1 MIELQ
6 VKHGVSAAEAVP
18 VTPKA
23 EPAQPDVNAEVIFEG
38 AEGWQ
43 AARPRTLVVACSDG
57 RLQKSI
63 DEFLATRLGVTDY
76 DRLYAPGGPAALGRD
91 TLLHRTDL
99 VLRELEFLMK
109 AHRIEEIVLLFHSAD
124 ATGPDDAICAHYKRI
139 LPGASWRYVAAE
151 QMKHATEARQV
162 IGAIAPHV
170 KVLVYRA
177 EVSSDGAVKFVD
189 LLTG

>member
-6 VKHGVSAAEAVP
+6 VKHGIGAAESVP
-18 VTPKA
+18 VAAKA
-23 EPAQPDVNAEVIFEG
+23 DIQQPDVNGEVIFEG

-43 AARPRTLVVACSDG
+43 PARPRTLVVACSDG

-91 TLLHRTDL
+91 TLLHRTDQL
-99 VLRELEFLMK
+99 IRELEFLMK

-124 ATGPDDAICAHYKRI
+124 ASGPDDAICAHYKRI
-139 LPGASWRYVAAE
+139 LPGANRKTVATE
-151 QMKHATEARQV
+151 QNKHANEARQV

-170 KVLVYRA
+170 QVLVYRA
-177 EVSSDGAVKFVD
+177 EVSSDGVVKFVD
-189 LLTG
+189 LLTP